1 MSLNTAQLWQSIQE
15 NGLANAAECRDWA
28 SQIVETSGASS
39 LNDPQLLLAQLVKL
53 KKITPF
59 QANAFLSNSSQT
71 LTIGRHRLL
80 APLTSPALTHWFEAI
95 DPTSNAARWIYAIP
109 AGQLQSEELLRHP
122 PSLLY
127 SKKQASVKG
136 DSLQSMSPPAMLDGY
151 LIVAATPAPGK
162 PLREELKNYHHNML
176 PNEKAVKIVFA
187 LSVALADLHKQRVV
201 HGRVG
206 IDQIWWD
213 GADQV
218 TLLRDPFFPPV
229 TPLTM
234 DVPVAVGVA
243 ADQDFRIRYAAPEFT
258 APAQQ
263 PTPATDMYALGCL
276 WWELLTGRL
285 PYWDTMLDKVPTSA
299 CMFPLAIPQN
309 AGLSQ
314 GQAKCLEYLLAKT
327 PSTRFQNGSE
337 FLNALKVVVPN
348 AWIKLEN
355 LDFDS
360 QNNPDQAVKQVGDA
374 KQVVPTSPIDSSPR
388 DRVETKPPIAQVPI
402 EKTLALDSA
411 PTLPVDQTKPKSV
424 SVRPLESAKSE
435 NNATPKVTTKPDK
448 NPKQESTAKPDL
460 TAKSIRPPSIP
471 QHNVTPEPIDPKIK
485 SDPSTQSKQSS
496 KIISEP
502 ETPAFERIAE
512 TSTTAT
518 NSNNLNQASPVAAI
532 KSGFPSLT
540 EISPQTALPPAKQP
554 ISKPIDT
561 PKSIDILP
569 KPSVNASE
577 NATAS
582 PISNPVAD
590 QTTNPVA
597 NIEKLPEANS
607 KKQTKSSPLVATPP
621 VTSARSAGKRTTRK
635 KKQKPVWLLP
645 SMVGGSVALLGF
657 LVWMLTGTSNQN
669 KVITN
674 NVDPSNMNTDEGG
687 AMSSSDTSSTS
698 SNQSGANVSSGAPLR
713 PPVKSR
719 DVDPLTEQFIFA
731 TTDSSFPWLPPR
743 AAKPYSL
750 EMLPPGLQ
758 GLLVVRPT
766 VWNSDDT
773 SITKLEALLKPIEL
787 LWEPVRKNVGTTIAD
802 IQQISLG
809 LYGSSRDDGFPEL
822 VYRITLNKPISVGTL
837 KETWIN
843 YEEQPAGEKNHLWA
857 TATDAIFTHPGP
869 VDEEREI
876 TQFTWGPINLI
887 RDLAEVDGNASAIN
901 RSLEELWQLSDSQ
914 SDLSLFV
921 STTFLFS
928 NARNLLP
935 SINGPL
941 SESLQ
946 RLIADKTR
954 GFAFTTSLANSWY
967 GELRMLG
974 RDSAESAKLLEEM
987 RSIAKDLSNTM
998 EKKLVETPAHAYW
1011 RALAIRYPQ
1020 MLRALDK
1027 HLRFGLENGQIV
1039 ANFYLPKS
1047 AARNLAVASWLILQ
1061 PSSFQAASEPVAS
1074 ITKPTNPTTV
1084 PTFALLEHPV
1094 TISFEQ
1100 EPLDSALAL
1109 LTDELNSSLPTN
1121 VPKVT
1126 ISINGKAFELSSVT
1140 RNQQIRD
1147 FRFKGA
1153 PLRNLLTDLAS
1164 RVNPDKT
1171 ITSVMDVKQ
1180 AVVWIVEEN
1189 AGSQEI
1195 VFTTRRGIEGT
1206 DKKLPAE
1213 FSTP

>member
-28 SQIVETSGASS
+28 SQIVETSGATS

-109 AGQLQSEELLRHP
+109 AGQLQSEELMRHP

-162 PLREELKNYHHNML
+162 PLRDELKNYHHNVL
-176 PNEKAVKIVFA
+176 PNEKAMKIIYS
-187 LSVALADLHKQRVV
+187 LSVALADLHKQGVV
-201 HGRVG
+201 HGRIG

-299 CMFPLAIPQN
+299 CMFPLPIPQN
-309 AGLSQ
+309 VGLSQ
-314 GQAKCLEYLLAKT
+314 GQSKCLEYLLAKT
-327 PSTRFQNGSE
+327 PSTRFQNGSD
-337 FLNALKVVVPN
+337 FLNALKVVVPTD
-348 AWIKLEN
+348 WIKRESS
-355 LDFDS
+355 DS
-360 QNNPDQAVKQVGDA
+360 NPQSSPDPIVEQVSEA
-374 KQVVPTSPIDSSPR
+374 KQELPASPINSDLTARSETDKTPVQVPTEKAHA
-388 DRVETKPPIAQVPI
+388 VEAAP
-402 EKTLALDSA
+402 ALPA
-411 PTLPVDQTKPKSV
+411 EKPKPKRV
-424 SVRPLESAKSE
+424 PGPPEESTKSGVITTP
-435 NNATPKVTTKPDK
+435 NATAGTDKV
-448 NPKQESTAKPDL
+448 NKQENAAKPDL
-460 TAKSIRPPSIP
+460 TAKTILPPIAVK
-471 QHNVTPEPIDPKIK
+471 QTVAPEPIEPKSK
-485 SDPSTQSKQSS
+485 SDQSSQSKQSGKTSAEPVTQIAVDATASTLGNIKQNSPKQENSVDSS
-496 KIISEP
+496 KEKVSPAP
-502 ETPAFERIAE
+502 ESRPTPIPH
-512 TSTTAT
+512 
-518 NSNNLNQASPVAAI
+518 AS
-532 KSGFPSLT
+532 
-540 EISPQTALPPAKQP
+540 
-554 ISKPIDT
+554 SKPIDT
-561 PKSIDILP
+561 PKPKVGSETSPATQSPADLPIDRKEVLEKSQDKSVEANSSARA
-569 KPSVNASE
+569 KPIAPVV
-577 NATAS
+577 S
-582 PISNPVAD
+582 P
-590 QTTNPVA
+590 PVA
-597 NIEKLPEANS
+597 NAK
-607 KKQTKSSPLVATPP
+607 
-621 VTSARSAGKRTTRK
+621 SAGKKTSRK
-635 KKQKPVWLLP
+635 KKKKPIWLLP
-645 SMVGGSVALLGF
+645 SMVVGSVALLGL
-657 LVWMLTGTSNQN
+657 LVWMLTGNSNQTRVVSKNVDSNAVKAGDGNAMTSTDPSANATSNAG
-669 KVITN
+669 
-674 NVDPSNMNTDEGG
+674 SNASPGVPQR
-687 AMSSSDTSSTS
+687 A
-698 SNQSGANVSSGAPLR
+698 
-713 PPVKSR
+713 PVKPR
-719 DVDPLTEQFIFA
+719 EVDPLTEQFIFA
-731 TTDSSFPWLPPR
+731 TAENSFPWLPPR

-758 GLLVVRPT
+758 GLLVVRPA
-766 VWNSDDT
+766 VWTSEDT
-773 SITKLEALLKPIEL
+773 GFTKLEALLKPIEL
-787 LWEPVRKNVGTTIAD
+787 LWEPVRKNLGTTIAD

-809 LYGSSRDDGFPEL
+809 LYGSSRDDGYPEL
-822 VYRITLNKPISVGTL
+822 VYRITLKKPTSVGTL
-837 KETWIN
+837 KASWKN

-857 TATDAIFTHPGP
+857 TATDAIFTYTGP

-876 TQFTWGPINLI
+876 LQFTWGPINLI
-887 RDLAEVDGNASAIN
+887 RDLAEVDGNASAIT

-914 SDLSLFV
+914 SDLSLLV
-921 STTFLFS
+921 STNFLFS
-928 NARNLLP
+928 SARNLLP
-935 SINGPL
+935 AINGPL

-946 RLIADKTR
+946 RLIADKTL
-954 GFAFTTSLANSWY
+954 GFAFTTSLADSWY

-974 RDSAESAKLLEEM
+974 REGAESAKLLEEM
-987 RSIAKDLSNTM
+987 RSIAKDLSNTT

-1027 HLRFGLENGQIV
+1027 HLRFGLESGQIV
-1039 ANFYLPKS
+1039 ANYYLPKS
-1047 AARNLAVASWLILQ
+1047 AASNLAVASWMMLQ
-1061 PSSFQAASEPVAS
+1061 PSSFQQGSAPVTS
-1074 ITKPTNPTTV
+1074 STKQAVQPIAPA
-1084 PTFALLEHPV
+1084 FALLEHPV

-1109 LTDELNSSLPTN
+1109 LTDELNSSLPPG
-1121 VPKVT
+1121 VPKVA
-1126 ISINGKAFELSSVT
+1126 ISIDGKAFELSSVT

-1171 ITSVMDVKQ
+1171 ITTVKDAKQ

-1189 AGSQEI
+1189 GGAQEV
-1195 VFTTRRGIEGT
+1195 VFTTRRGIEGK
-1206 DKKLPAE
+1206 DKKLPSE
-1213 FSTP
+1213 FSAP

>member
-28 SQIVETSGASS
+28 SQIVETSGATS

-109 AGQLQSEELLRHP
+109 AGQLQSEELKRHP
-122 PSLLY
+122 PSLVY

-162 PLREELKNYHHNML
+162 PLRDELKNYHHNVL
-176 PNEKAVKIVFA
+176 PNEKAMKIIYS
-187 LSVALADLHKQRVV
+187 LSVALADLHKQGVV
-201 HGRVG
+201 HGRIG

-213 GADQV
+213 GAEQV

-299 CMFPLAIPQN
+299 CMFPLPIPQN
-309 AGLSQ
+309 VGLSQ
-314 GQAKCLEYLLAKT
+314 GQSKCLEYLLAKT
-327 PSTRFQNGSE
+327 PSTRFQNGSD
-337 FLNALKVVVPN
+337 FLNALKVVVPTD
-348 AWIKLEN
+348 WIKRESS
-355 LDFDS
+355 DS
-360 QNNPDQAVKQVGDA
+360 NPQSSPDPIVEQASEA
-374 KQVVPTSPIDSSPR
+374 KQELPNSPSTSDLIEHSETDKTPTQMPLEKARS
-388 DRVETKPPIAQVPI
+388 VEAST
-402 EKTLALDSA
+402 ALTA
-411 PTLPVDQTKPKSV
+411 EKPKAKRVPS
-424 SVRPLESAKSE
+424 PPEESAKSGVT
-435 NNATPKVTTKPDK
+435 ATPNVVASPDK
-448 NPKQESTAKPDL
+448 GPKQEKPGKPDL
-460 TAKSIRPPSIP
+460 TAKTILPPSTGK
-471 QHNVTPEPIDPKIK
+471 QAVAPELVAPKAK
-485 SDPSTQSKQSS
+485 SDQSS
-496 KIISEP
+496 QASKSSAEP
-502 ETPAFERIAE
+502 ATPNASA
-512 TSTTAT
+512 TTAST
-518 NSNNLNQASPVAAI
+518 IASAKSNSPKQEKSVDSSKEKVSTVPESSPKPVPLAS
-532 KSGFPSLT
+532 
-540 EISPQTALPPAKQP
+540 
-554 ISKPIDT
+554 SKPIDT
-561 PKSIDILP
+561 PKSTDASP
-569 KPSVNASE
+569 KPTVSVE
-577 NATAS
+577 TIPATNSPLNLAVELPANPPGKPEKGQEKSLETNSNTKAKPVPPVAS
-582 PISNPVAD
+582 P
-590 QTTNPVA
+590 PVA
-597 NIEKLPEANS
+597 NAKS
-607 KKQTKSSPLVATPP
+607 TGKKAS
-621 VTSARSAGKRTTRK
+621 RK
-635 KKQKPVWLLP
+635 KKKKPVWLLP
-645 SMVGGSVALLGF
+645 SMVVGSVALLGF
-657 LVWMLTGTSNQN
+657 LVWMLTGNSNQT
-669 KVITN
+669 KVVSKNVEANAMKVGEGNAIT
-674 NVDPSNMNTDEGG
+674 
-687 AMSSSDTSSTS
+687 SSDNSTS
-698 SNQSGANVSSGAPLR
+698 AAGSSATPGLPQRA
-713 PPVKSR
+713 PVKPR
-719 DVDPLTEQFIFA
+719 EVDPLTEQFIFA
-731 TTDSSFPWLPPR
+731 TAENSFPWLPPR

-758 GLLVVRPT
+758 GLLVVRPA
-766 VWNSDDT
+766 VWT
-773 SITKLEALLKPIEL
+773 SEDNGFTKLEALLKPIEL
-787 LWEPVRKNVGTTIAD
+787 LWEPIRKNLGTTIDD

-809 LYGSSRDDGFPEL
+809 LYGSSRDDGYPEL
-822 VYRITLNKPISVGTL
+822 VYRLTLKKPTSVGTL
-837 KETWIN
+837 KASWKN

-857 TATDAIFTHPGP
+857 TATDAIFTHTGP
-869 VDEEREI
+869 VDEQREI

-887 RDLAEVDGNASAIN
+887 RDLAEVDGNASAIT

-914 SDLSLFV
+914 SDLSLLV
-921 STTFLFS
+921 STNFLFS
-928 NARNLLP
+928 SARNLLP
-935 SINGPL
+935 AINGPL

-946 RLIADKTR
+946 RLIADKTL
-954 GFAFTTSLANSWY
+954 GFAFTTSLTDSWY

-974 RDSAESAKLLEEM
+974 REGAESAKLLEEM
-987 RSIAKDLSNTM
+987 RSIAKDLSNNM

-1027 HLRFGLENGQIV
+1027 HLRFGLESGQIV
-1039 ANFYLPKS
+1039 ANYYLPKS
-1047 AARNLAVASWLILQ
+1047 AASNLAVASWMMLQ
-1061 PSSFQAASEPVAS
+1061 PSSFQQGSAPVIS
-1074 ITKPTNPTTV
+1074 STKPAVQPIASA
-1084 PTFALLEHPV
+1084 FALLEHPV

-1109 LTDELNSSLPTN
+1109 LTEELNSSLPPG
-1121 VPKVT
+1121 VPKVA
-1126 ISINGKAFELSSVT
+1126 ISIDGKAFELSSVT

-1171 ITSVMDVKQ
+1171 ITTVKDAKQ

-1189 AGSQEI
+1189 AGAQEV
-1195 VFTTRRGIEGT
+1195 VFTTRRGIEGK
-1206 DKKLPAE
+1206 DKKLPLE
-1213 FSTP
+1213 FSAP

>member
-1 MSLNTAQLWQSIQE
+1 
-15 NGLANAAECRDWA
+15 
-28 SQIVETSGASS
+28 
-39 LNDPQLLLAQLVKL
+39 
-53 KKITPF
+53 
-59 QANAFLSNSSQT
+59 
-71 LTIGRHRLL
+71 LL

-95 DPTSNAARWIYAIP
+95 DPSSNAARWIYAIP

-162 PLREELKNYHHNML
+162 PLRDELKNYHHNVL
-176 PNEKAVKIVFA
+176 PNEKAMKIIYS
-187 LSVALADLHKQRVV
+187 LSVALADLHKQGVV
-201 HGRVG
+201 HGRIG

-299 CMFPLAIPQN
+299 CMFPLTIPQN
-309 AGLSQ
+309 VGLSQ
-314 GQAKCLEYLLAKT
+314 GQTKCLEYLLAKT

-348 AWIKLEN
+348 AWIKREN
-355 LDFDS
+355 LDSES
-360 QNNPDQAVKQVGDA
+360 QKNPDQATEQVGDA
-374 KQVVPTSPIDSSPR
+374 TPDAPHDAPSAPKGSGPTEYAEAKPLIAPVP
-388 DRVETKPPIAQVPI
+388 V
-402 EKTLALDSA
+402 EKTRVVDSA
-411 PTLPVDQTKPKSV
+411 SDLSVNQAKPKSLP
-424 SVRPLESAKSE
+424 SPAMESAKSD
-435 NNATPKVTTKPDK
+435 NPATQKSSTKLEK
-448 NPKQESTAKPDL
+448 NSKQESPTKPDL
-460 TAKSIRPPSIP
+460 TAKSIRPPSVP
-471 QHNVTPEPIDPKIK
+471 KQGVAPDSLDPKRK
-485 SDPSTQSKQSS
+485 SEPSTQSKQPT
-496 KIISEP
+496 KTISAP
-502 ETPAFERIAE
+502 ETSAAESIAA
-512 TSTTAT
+512 TSTTDSTTVA
-518 NSNNLNQASPVAAI
+518 NSNNPKQEAPVAAI
-532 KSGFPSLT
+532 KS
-540 EISPQTALPPAKQP
+540 EIPRPAEIASQPALQSVQQP
-554 ISKPIDT
+554 IGKPIDT
-561 PKSIDILP
+561 PKSIDVLP
-569 KPSVNASE
+569 NPTVIAAE

-582 PISNPVAD
+582 PISNLA
-590 QTTNPVA
+590 TNPNANPAVNLEKSPETHPKKQAKSAPPVA
-597 NIEKLPEANS
+597 N
-607 KKQTKSSPLVATPP
+607 T
-621 VTSARSAGKRTTRK
+621 RSAGKRTTRK

-669 KVITN
+669 KVITK
-674 NVDPSNMNTDEGG
+674 NVDASNIKVGESGTV
-687 AMSSSDTSSTS
+687 SSAETSSTAT
-698 SNQSGANVSSGAPLR
+698 NQSGSNASPGAPLR
-713 PPVKSR
+713 APVKPR

-731 TTDSSFPWLPPR
+731 TAENSFPWLPPR

-758 GLLVVRPT
+758 GLLVVRPS
-766 VWNSDDT
+766 VWTSGDT
-773 SITKLEALLKPIEL
+773 GVTKLEALMKPIEL
-787 LWEPVRKNVGTTIAD
+787 LWEPVRKNVGTAIAD

-822 VYRITLNKPISVGTL
+822 VYRITLNKPTSIGTL
-837 KETWIN
+837 KANWMK
-843 YEEQPAGEKNHLWA
+843 YEEQPAGEKNHIWA
-857 TATDAIFTHPGP
+857 TATDAIFTHTGP

-876 TQFTWGPINLI
+876 TQFTWGPISLV
-887 RDLAEVDGNASAIN
+887 RDLAEVDGNASAIT

-914 SDLSLFV
+914 SDLSLLV
-921 STTFLFS
+921 STNFLFS
-928 NARNLLP
+928 SARNLLP

-946 RLIADKTR
+946 KLIADKTL

-974 RDSAESAKLLEEM
+974 RESAESAKLLEEI

-1011 RALAIRYPQ
+1011 RGLAIRYPQ

-1047 AARNLAVASWLILQ
+1047 AASNIAVASWMMLQ
-1061 PSSFQAASEPVAS
+1061 PSSFQAASASVAS
-1074 ITKPTNPTTV
+1074 TSKPANQPTA
-1084 PTFALLEHPV
+1084 PAFALLEHPV

-1109 LTDELNSSLPTN
+1109 LTEELNSSLPPD
-1121 VPKVT
+1121 VPKVA

-1171 ITSVMDVKQ
+1171 ITTVKDAKQ

-1206 DKKLPAE
+1206 DKKLPTE
-1213 FSTP
+1213 FSVP